1 MKNNNTEII
10 KKVKKIEIKTK
21 RLVNEVFGGE
31 YQSIFKG
38 QGIEFSEVRPYQY
51 GDDSRLIDWK
61 VSARHNTPFVKI
73 FSETRE
79 LNILI
84 MFDAS
89 HSTYFSAAGNKR
101 EIAGEI
107 ASVLTFSA
115 LKNNDKTGLIL
126 FSNRVEKF
134 IPLKKG
140 KKHSLNNV
148 TQVLTFDA
156 KNPKTDIGK
165 AIREVNHYLKRKT
178 IIFLISDFLTESFQ
192 HELNILARKHDVIG
206 IMITDDFEEHIIEKG
221 IIPIKDIETGK
232 TFFINANKYKLY
244 YKENIKTRKE
254 KIEEIFKNSGS
265 DLIMIKSSEDYYPI
279 LYKFF
284 KMREK
289 RFR

>member
-140 KKHSLNNV
+140 KKHSLNIV

-206 IMITDDFEEHIIEKG
+206 IMINDDFEEHIIEKG
-221 IIPIKDIETGK
+221 IIPIKDIETGE

-244 YKENIKTRKE
+244 YKENFKTRKE

>member
-140 KKHSLNNV
+140 KKHSLNIV

-221 IIPIKDIETGK
+221 IIPIKDIETGE